1 MDYVINHS
9 AVGQWRAGQ
18 IITHNDL
25 IGCDVARLLALGAIS
40 EVEAPADSP
49 EPEPELKP
57 EPEPKPEPVAINQ
70 PPKRPDRRTLDEL
83 RAQAAKLGIA
93 VEGLTRAE
101 LREAI
106 ASATTTED
114 RVERN
119 V

>member
-40 EVEAPADSP
+40 EVEAPANPP
-49 EPEPELKP
+49 EPE
-57 EPEPKPEPVAINQ
+57 PEPVAINQ